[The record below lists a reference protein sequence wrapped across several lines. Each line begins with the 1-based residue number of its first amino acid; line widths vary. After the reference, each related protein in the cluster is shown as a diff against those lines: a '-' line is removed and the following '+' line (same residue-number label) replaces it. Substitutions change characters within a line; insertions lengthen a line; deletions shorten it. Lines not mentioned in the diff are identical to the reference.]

1 MGYLF
6 LNFGLSKPKF
16 VAVWAYQVGPLTPV
30 QVPHGDPP
38 QILHESLKDSEF
50 LLSCAWRVALQN
62 ALVLKFNYVPNLS
75 KIQ

>member
-30 QVPHGDPP
+30 QVPHGDQP
-38 QILHESLKDSEF
+38 QILHKSLKKPLNFWS
-50 LLSCAWRVALQN
+50 V
-62 ALVLKFNYVPNLS
+62 VLGE
-75 KIQ
+75 